1 MLIKEIKLK
10 NFVAAILKKG
20 GSDSE
25 EAQIVADHLVR
36 SNLSGHDSH
45 GVGMLPFYMRM
56 LQADL
61 LHPNQKPELV
71 KADGSILM
79 FDGLRGYGQAV
90 GKMAMEK
97 AIEKCHESGLVLM
110 TLRNTHHLGRI
121 GTYGEQSIAAGMVS
135 LHFVNVTDHPPLVAP
150 FRGSDARF
158 STNPI

>member
-10 NFVAAILKKG
+10 IFVAAILKKG

-36 SNLSGHDSH
+36 SNLAGHDSH

-61 LHPNQKPELV
+61 RHPNQKPELV

-79 FDGLRGYGQAV
+79 FDGQHSYGQAM
-90 GKMAMEK
+90 GKMSMEK
-97 AIEKCHESGLVLM
+97 AIENAM
-110 TLRNTHHLGRI
+110 N
-121 GTYGEQSIAAGMVS
+121 QDW
-135 LHFVNVTDHPPLVAP
+135 F
-150 FRGSDARF
+150 
-158 STNPI
+158 